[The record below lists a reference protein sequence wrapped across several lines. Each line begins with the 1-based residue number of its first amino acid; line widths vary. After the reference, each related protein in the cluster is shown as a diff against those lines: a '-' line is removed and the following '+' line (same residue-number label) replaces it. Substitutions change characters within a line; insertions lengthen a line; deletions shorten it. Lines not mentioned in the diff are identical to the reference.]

1 MLAAFRQMKR
11 IIDLTPLTLAYII
24 HSLLSVPYPIL
35 DISDAEHAT
44 RALFEIPE
52 NTMVEK

>member
-1 MLAAFRQMKR
+1 MLVAFRQMKR

-44 RALFEIPE
+44 RALFGIPE